1 MNEDFNI
8 DVFDS
13 FLDFILY
20 IIDKLRQSS
29 DKKKKL
35 EKNITYLK
43 IKIEYLTCIVSK
55 SFYLIVIRVK

>member
-8 DVFDS
+8 DDFDS

-29 DKKKKL
+29 DKKRNQRK
-35 EKNITYLK
+35 T
-43 IKIEYLTCIVSK
+43 
-55 SFYLIVIRVK
+55 

>member
-43 IKIEYLTCIVSK
+43 NKIEYLTCIAFK